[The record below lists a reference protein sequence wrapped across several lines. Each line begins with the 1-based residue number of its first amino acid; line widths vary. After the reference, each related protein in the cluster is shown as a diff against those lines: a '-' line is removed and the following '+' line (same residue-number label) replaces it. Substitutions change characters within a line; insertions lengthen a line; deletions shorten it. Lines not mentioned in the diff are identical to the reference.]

1 MRDIKKLVSLF
12 CVGKVVKNMPYIPPE
27 IVKRAEEMDLLTY
40 LQNYEPEELVKVGNG
55 TYTTKT
61 HDSIRISNGLWN
73 WFSEGVGG
81 KNAISYLMKVKNYSF
96 LEAVETIIGNVN
108 VKKPVIYKEEKQDNI
123 ELVLPQKS
131 NNSERA
137 KIYLMSRGIAPEI
150 INECINDNLIYE
162 SLPNHNVVFI
172 GFDDSKS
179 PKYAFYRGTN
189 KTRFMG
195 EAKGSDKKYTFR
207 LEAKTQCTRVH
218 LFESAIDLLSY
229 ATLLKMK
236 NIDWH
241 KENMISLGGV
251 NNPSKISEN
260 NKIPIAIKE
269 FLEKKPNINEIHL
282 HLDNDEVGRNASKS
296 LQEVLSKKYT
306 VLDRPAPLGKDCND
320 YLKYVLGIKKLNKNA
335 KEKVCEVAR

>member
-1 MRDIKKLVSLF
+1 
-12 CVGKVVKNMPYIPPE
+12 MPYIPPE

-251 NNPSKISEN
+251 NNPSKINEN

-269 FLEKKPNINEIHL
+269 FLEKNSNINEIHL

-296 LQEVLSKKYT
+296 LQDVLSKKYT

>member
-1 MRDIKKLVSLF
+1 
-12 CVGKVVKNMPYIPPE
+12 MPYIPPE

-108 VKKPVIYKEEKQDNI
+108 VKKPVIHKEEKQDNI

-251 NNPSKISEN
+251 NNPSKINEN

-269 FLEKKPNINEIHL
+269 FLEKNPNINEIHL

-296 LQEVLSKKYT
+296 LQDVLSKKYT

-320 YLKYVLGIKKLNKNA
+320 NLKYVLGIKKLNKNA

>member
-1 MRDIKKLVSLF
+1 
-12 CVGKVVKNMPYIPPE
+12 
-27 IVKRAEEMDLLTY
+27 
-40 LQNYEPEELVKVGNG
+40 
-55 TYTTKT
+55 
-61 HDSIRISNGLWN
+61 
-73 WFSEGVGG
+73 
-81 KNAISYLMKVKNYSF
+81 
-96 LEAVETIIGNVN
+96 
-108 VKKPVIYKEEKQDNI
+108 
-123 ELVLPQKS
+123 
-131 NNSERA
+131 
-137 KIYLMSRGIAPEI
+137 
-150 INECINDNLIYE
+150 
-162 SLPNHNVVFI
+162 
-172 GFDDSKS
+172 
-179 PKYAFYRGTN
+179 
-189 KTRFMG
+189 MG

-251 NNPSKISEN
+251 NNPSKINEN

-269 FLEKKPNINEIHL
+269 FLEKNPNINEIHL

-296 LQEVLSKKYT
+296 LQDVLSKKYT

>member
-1 MRDIKKLVSLF
+1 
-12 CVGKVVKNMPYIPPE
+12 MPYIPPE

-108 VKKPVIYKEEKQDNI
+108 VKKPVIHKEEKQDNI

-131 NNSERA
+131 NNSECA

-251 NNPSKISEN
+251 NNPSKINEN

-269 FLEKKPNINEIHL
+269 FLEKNPNINEIHL

-296 LQEVLSKKYT
+296 LQDVLSKKYT

>member
-1 MRDIKKLVSLF
+1 
-12 CVGKVVKNMPYIPPE
+12 MPYIPPE

-108 VKKPVIYKEEKQDNI
+108 VKKPVIHKEEKQDNI

-162 SLPNHNVVFI
+162 GLPNHNVVFI

-251 NNPSKISEN
+251 NNPSKINEN

-269 FLEKKPNINEIHL
+269 FLEKNPNINEIHL

-296 LQEVLSKKYT
+296 LQDVLSKKYT

>member
-1 MRDIKKLVSLF
+1 
-12 CVGKVVKNMPYIPPE
+12 MPYIPPE

-40 LQNYEPEELVKVGNG
+40 LENYEPEELVKVGNG

-108 VKKPVIYKEEKQDNI
+108 VKKPVIHKEEKQDNI

-251 NNPSKISEN
+251 NNPSKINEN

-269 FLEKKPNINEIHL
+269 FLEKNPNINEIHL

-296 LQEVLSKKYT
+296 LQDVLSKKYT